1 MSPRGDRDRKLVHI
15 ADVLGP
21 TLERLGPKNLLVE
34 AKLRKVW
41 PAVLGPELAAHAHPG
56 RLRGS
61 ALTVLV
67 SSDTWATEFRYL
79 AEVVREKLNARLGA
93 ETVTEIIVST
103 RRSGEAF

>member
-1 MSPRGDRDRKLVHI
+1 MSPRPEGDRRLVHI
-15 ADVLGP
+15 RDVLGP

-41 PAVLGPELAAHAHPG
+41 PAVVGPELAVHARPG

-61 ALTVLV
+61 TLHVFV

-79 AEVVREKLNARLGA
+79 AELVREKLNARMGA
-93 ETVTEIIVST
+93 ETVTEITVSK